1 MDQPHLLVFSSPHME
16 LHLNTFMEKFQ
27 NHFDIVWFSE
37 FSKSSKQL
45 ELGEKIVAIL
55 IPPVWG
61 TIDKNLL
68 DLLPNLK
75 VVSVFGVGMD
85 HLDLTLIRSY
95 GVKICN
101 LPGILA
107 NPTADMAMALLL
119 ASARNVVSG
128 ALSVMNCKTVNSVF
142 PQNADVTEST
152 MGILGM
158 GTIGFAVAKRAMGF
172 NMTILYHNR
181 RRRTLKE
188 EQAVGATFCPHLLDM
203 LAQTDF
209 LVVCVDLNSSS
220 TKMIGE
226 QEFRA
231 MKPSATIVNI
241 SRGLVIDQD
250 ALVTALSEGW
260 IRGAALDV
268 TYPEPLP
275 RDHPLL
281 RLNNVIITP
290 HFGKGDTSIFKR
302 IVDAAL
308 ENTLAGV
315 EDHPFPHCNND

>member
-1 MDQPHLLVFSSPHME
+1 MDKQPHLLLSPCPFLEMN
-16 LHLNTFMEKFQ
+16 LNSILETFQ
-27 NHFDIVWFSE
+27 NHFCIVWFSE
-37 FSKSSKQL
+37 FIKNSKQ
-45 ELGEKIVAIL
+45 LGEKIVGIL
-55 IPPVWG
+55 TFSEQTYIN
-61 TIDKNLL
+61 KKLL

-75 VVSVFGVGMD
+75 VVSVFGVGVD

-101 LPGILA
+101 LPGIVTS
-107 NPTADMAMALLL
+107 PTADMAMALLL
-119 ASARNVVSG
+119 ASARNIVSG
-128 ALSVMNCKTVNSVF
+128 VQQVKNSE
-142 PQNADVTEST
+142 PTNPIIADTAVEITGSI

-158 GTIGFAVAKRAMGF
+158 GTIGLAVAKRARGF
-172 NMTILYHNR
+172 DMTILYHNR
-181 RRRTLKE
+181 KRRPVEE
-188 EQAVGATFCPHLLDM
+188 EQEVGATFCPYLLDM
-203 LAQTDF
+203 LTQIDF

-231 MKPSATIVNI
+231 MKPSATVVNI
-241 SRGLVIDQD
+241 ARGLVIDQD

-275 RDHPLL
+275 RGHPLL
-281 RLNNVIITP
+281 HLNNVIITP
-290 HFGKGDTSIFKR
+290 HSGTDIKETFEKMANGCF
-302 IVDAAL
+302 

-315 EDHPFPHCNND
+315 EDRPFPLPIKV